1 MCKQCLE
8 IALKRAAEACKPQR
22 AVRRETCLV
31 TICLARVVNPARMI
45 ALLSNGK
52 WLTPERIRAVSLISL
67 MTTLVMM
74 GGLFATSHGTVDA
87 LHRPLGTDFSNVWT
101 AGRMALDH
109 KAAAA
114 WDWPAHFA
122 VQQELH
128 KNPDIPFYG
137 WHYPPP
143 FLLVAML
150 LAKIPYVP
158 ALIIWQV
165 TTLGLALRVL
175 SAIIADRRALL
186 VALGCPIVLVCFGHG
201 QNGFLTAALLCGG
214 LLLLD
219 RRPMMAGI
227 LMGCMIYKPQ
237 FGLILP
243 VFLLFGG
250 QWRAI
255 GGAVASASLLCGIT
269 LLLWGTPVWSAF
281 LHSLPLTQSVVIE
294 QGATGWEKIQSV
306 FSAVRNWGGS
316 VALAWSLQ
324 TAITLLAIGG
334 AAIMARSTNASTR
347 NAFIVSAALLAT
359 PYCLD
364 YDLVPLSL
372 SLAFLVVD
380 GRTRGFLPFEKT
392 LYALIWVTPLFAR
405 AFMLKTTI
413 PMGLIALLLVFILSI
428 RRSIRFGD
436 LADFTSSP
444 FRRSRAL
451 FAR

>member
-1 MCKQCLE
+1 
-8 IALKRAAEACKPQR
+8 
-22 AVRRETCLV
+22 
-31 TICLARVVNPARMI
+31 MI
-45 ALLSNGK
+45 SYLSNGK
-52 WLTPERIRAVSLISL
+52 WLTAERIRAVSLITL
-67 MTTLVMM
+67 MATLLMM

-101 AGRMALDH
+101 AGRMALGNN
-109 KAAAA
+109 AAMA
-114 WDWPAHFA
+114 WNWPAHFA

-128 KNPDIPFYG
+128 KDPHIPFYG

-143 FLLVAML
+143 FLLVATM

-158 ALIIWQV
+158 ALILWQIA
-165 TTLGLALRVL
+165 TLGLALRVVT
-175 SAIIADRRALL
+175 AIIADRRAIL
-186 VALGCPIVLVCFGHG
+186 VALGCPIILVCFGHG

-219 RRPMMAGI
+219 RRPIIAGI

-250 QWRAI
+250 HWRAI
-255 GGAVASASLLCGIT
+255 GGAVASATLLCGIT
-269 LLLWGTPVWSAF
+269 LLIWGTPVWSAF

-316 VALAWSLQ
+316 IALAWSLQ
-324 TAITLLAIGG
+324 TAVTLIAMCC
-334 AAIMARSTNASTR
+334 AATMARSTNSSTR

-364 YDLVPLSL
+364 YDLVPLSV

-380 GRTRGFLPFEKT
+380 GRSRGFLPFEKT
-392 LYALIWVTPLFAR
+392 LYGLIWVAPLFAR
-405 AFMLKTTI
+405 AFMLNTTI
-413 PMGLIALLLVFILSI
+413 PLGLITLLLVFILSI
-428 RRSIRFGD
+428 RRSVRFGD
-436 LADFTSSP
+436 LQNVTSSP
-444 FRRSRAL
+444 FRRSREL